1 MRVGTAVRFRSVAD
15 VLILARGDQSCA
27 SDRPSGEKT
36 LHKSI
41 IILKLNRVYLFI
53 YLEKKGTA
61 HCVCVSFSSNISA
74 FFKTPHPQQPSSAQG
89 TEAEPRHSNRT
100 F

>member
-1 MRVGTAVRFRSVAD
+1 MELGKVRVGTAVRFRSVAD

-53 YLEKKGTA
+53 YLEKKRDCTL
-61 HCVCVSFSSNISA
+61 CLCFV
-74 FFKTPHPQQPSSAQG
+74 FF
-89 TEAEPRHSNRT
+89 
-100 F
+100 